1 MLQGRGYRCN
11 PGYEA
16 NYGAS
21 LELLPDDLLL
31 TQHHTGFIQQIDQV
45 NAGRSIISVQLQQ
58 AVFGPVTGS
67 NYLAGK

>member
-1 MLQGRGYRCN
+1 VLQGRGYRCN

-31 TQHHTGFIQQIDQV
+31 TQHHTRFIQQIDQV
-45 NAGRSIISVQLQQ
+45 DTGWGIVSVQLQKNHHQ
-58 AVFGPVTGS
+58 ASCRKQLPGR
-67 NYLAGK
+67 